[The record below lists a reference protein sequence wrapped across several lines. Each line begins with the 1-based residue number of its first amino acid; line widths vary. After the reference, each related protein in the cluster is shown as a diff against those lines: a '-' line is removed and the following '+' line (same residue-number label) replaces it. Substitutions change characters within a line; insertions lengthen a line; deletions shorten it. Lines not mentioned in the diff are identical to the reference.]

1 MIVVAALFYYP
12 WKYGAG
18 QQDINIVHAAMQ
30 PACKVK
36 IIGNISHILHFTRHT
51 PSYTHS
57 RSAAMYADSIN

>member
-36 IIGNISHILHFTRHT
+36 MIVNISHILHFTRHT
-51 PSYTHS
+51 PSYTHC